1 LPKKERKNI
10 CFKGIESTYRKQQKI
25 HPMHPPKSP
34 QKNKRK
40 LGGKKGEENKPKKHA
55 QKPPANS

>member
-1 LPKKERKNI
+1 
-10 CFKGIESTYRKQQKI
+10 
-25 HPMHPPKSP
+25 MHPPKSP